1 MILGSVPKQPNET
14 FPIFVDFVRRL
25 ATGETL
31 SSKTVTSEKLSDG
44 TDSTATLLLDL
55 AIDGTK
61 VLVRLKKAGAD
72 GEDHRVTFHA
82 VTNLTNE
89 VEDEIDVNVRE
100 Y

>member
-31 SSKTVTSEKLSDG
+31 STRTVTSKKLADES
-44 TDSTATLLLDL
+44 DSTATLLQDL

-61 VLVRLKKAGAD
+61 VLVRLKKAGAT
-72 GEDHRVTFHA
+72 GEDHRSKFHA
-82 VTNLTNE
+82 VTNLGNE
-89 VEDEIDVNVRE
+89 LEDEVDIQIRE